1 MASLK
6 GYMAWPGRAAAD
18 AMVAGART
26 RAAARAT
33 AATRRRRSQ
42 PLASRRGGSW
52 TTVAEPCRTRSRC
65 RSATAGSSSQGGQLG
80 PEGVGRLHQRGKLVG
95 ELDRTPV
102 QQGVELVVQ
111 LVWLWPR
118 HPHRSSSS

>member
-1 MASLK
+1 MASLN
-6 GYMAWPGRAAAD
+6 GYMAWPGRAAAE

-33 AATRRRRSQ
+33 ATTRRRTSQ
-42 PLASRRGGSW
+42 PPAGRRTGSW
-52 TTVAEPCRTRSRC
+52 TTVPEPSKDPLQV
-65 RSATAGSSSQGGQLG
+65 AVGHPGVELVGGQLG
-80 PEGVGRLHQRGKLVG
+80 AEAVGDLGQRGKLVG

-102 QQGVELVVQ
+102 EQGVELIVQ
-111 LVWLWPR
+111 LVGPGPM